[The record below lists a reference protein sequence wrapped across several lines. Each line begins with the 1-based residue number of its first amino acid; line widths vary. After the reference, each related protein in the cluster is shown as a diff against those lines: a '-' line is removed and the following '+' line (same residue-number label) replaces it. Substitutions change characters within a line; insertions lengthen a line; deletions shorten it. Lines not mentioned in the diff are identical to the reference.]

1 MKFLKNLKQVVV
13 RVVVIKKM
21 LKQFFLYALKMQE
34 GVKWLKVS
42 LKNYVPHGFKT
53 LSA

>member
-34 GVKWLKVS
+34 GVKWPKDFLKIMS
-42 LKNYVPHGFKT
+42 PMDLK
-53 LSA
+53 L